1 MGRRQLPMLSQ
12 HTLAKRYEVFKQIG
26 DGSFGTVALGKK
38 RQKGAVLVA
47 IKSMK
52 KPIQPP
58 EECLKLREYQSL
70 YSIPPHNSII
80 SVSESFYDPDTFC
93 FHMVMEYMDQNLY
106 QLMKSRKERPFDLV
120 TIKSILQQ
128 VLEALHHC
136 HAHNYF
142 HRDIKP
148 ENILVSG
155 SVVKLADFGLAR
167 EITSRP
173 PYTQYVSTR
182 WYRAPEV
189 LLRAPDYSAP
199 VDIWAL
205 GAMAVEIAVLQPLF
219 PGKDEA
225 DQVWQLCEV
234 LGSPGI
240 WHGKDNEP
248 LGGGPWPE
256 ADKLAF
262 ELGFTFPKMPPIALR
277 DIMGRSWPQ
286 SLLTFAASCMLWDP
300 RARPTSQEALRHE
313 FFNPPPQREKRMSLL
328 GKMQHSLDNLKD
340 GSTHRQSWFRRKD
353 KPRTEGYAPALPQV
367 SPLSPIRVTSPA
379 YAVKREKQTLMDST
393 RKKQKAQQNQQVQQL
408 YEQAV
413 VAAETQVV
421 EHELSDR
428 NLTLPT
434 PRSGPVS
441 SRTRRKQL
449 LEPSEEQLLDQELQ
463 SAARAMKHLDV
474 PSYAKPTVTS
484 QRRASSVHKARRT
497 TMDVLPMAM
506 PLTPEKHYF

>member
-1 MGRRQLPMLSQ
+1 
-12 HTLAKRYEVFKQIG
+12 
-26 DGSFGTVALGKK
+26 
-38 RQKGAVLVA
+38 
-47 IKSMK
+47 MK

-70 YSIPPHNSII
+70 YSIPPHASII
-80 SVSESFYDPDTFC
+80 SVCESFYDPDAQI
-93 FHMVMEYMDQNLY
+93 FHMVMEFMDQNLY
-106 QLMKSRKERPFDLV
+106 QLMKARKDRPFELS
-120 TIKSILQQ
+120 TIKNILQQ
-128 VLEALHHC
+128 VLEALSHC
-136 HAHNYF
+136 HMHNYF

-155 SVVKLADFGLAR
+155 NVVKLADFGLAR
-167 EITSRP
+167 EITSKP

-234 LGSPGI
+234 LGSPGT

-248 LGGGPWPE
+248 IGGGPWPE

-277 DIMGRSWPQ
+277 EIMGKTWPN
-286 SLLTFAASCMLWDP
+286 SLLTLATSCMLWDP
-300 RARPTSQEALRHE
+300 RSRPTSQEALQHE
-313 FFNPPPQREKRMSLL
+313 FFHPQREKRMSLL
-328 GKMQHSLDNLKD
+328 GKVQHSLDNLKE
-340 GSTHRQSWFRRKD
+340 GSTHRQSWFRRKE
-353 KPRTEGYAPALPQV
+353 KQPRTEGFVPALPQV
-367 SPLSPIRVTSPA
+367 SPLSPLRVTSPV
-379 YAVKREKQTLMDST
+379 YAVKREKQSLEQT
-393 RKKQKAQQNQQVQQL
+393 RKKQKP
-408 YEQAV
+408 
-413 VAAETQVV
+413 QVV
-421 EHELSDR
+421 TQSLQAHHQPASNATDVVERELSDR
-428 NLTLPT
+428 NLNLPT

-441 SRTRRKQL
+441 SRTRRKHLQPL
-449 LEPSEEQLLDQELQ
+449 HEPTEEQLLDAELQ

-497 TMDVLPMAM
+497 TMDVLPVAL